1 MEKGYLT
8 RAKEFMHEIEEY
20 KKDIVSK

>member
-20 KKDIVSK
+20 KKDVVG